1 MKNCNKLIERY
12 ADIADGDDLVSN
24 FYKDTVVFIT
34 GGTGFIGKL
43 LIEKLLR
50 VFSIKRIYL
59 LVRPKNNMTADVR
72 LEKFFEE
79 SVRIIIAHSQ
89 QFAVILHLLLFFF
102 STSVHI
108 DVVHLVHLFY
118 LSFTFWSQITTVFV
132 CIGSVCVCFFLLKFV
147 LPCAFFLLLH
157 SRFLIDC
164 EKNHQT

>member
-89 QFAVILHLLLFFF
+89 HFAVILHLLFFFNISPHRRGAFGSPVLFIFHILVTNNNGFCLHWECMFCCVLFF
-102 STSVHI
+102 
-108 DVVHLVHLFY
+108 
-118 LSFTFWSQITTVFV
+118 
-132 CIGSVCVCFFLLKFV
+132 
-147 LPCAFFLLLH
+147 LLH

>member
-89 QFAVILHLLLFFF
+89 QFAVILHLLLLFFP
-102 STSVHI
+102 TSVHI

-118 LSFTFWSQITTVFV
+118 LSFTFWSQITTFFI
-132 CIGSVCVCFFLLKFV
+132 CIGSVCVCFFCSNLFCRV
-147 LPCAFFLLLH
+147 LFFFFFTLD
-157 SRFLIDC
+157 F
-164 EKNHQT
+164 

>member
-79 SVRIIIAHSQ
+79 SVRMIIIAHPKH
-89 QFAVILHLLLFFF
+89 FAVILHLLLFFSNIRPHRRGAF
-102 STSVHI
+102 GSPVLFIFHI
-108 DVVHLVHLFY
+108 LVTNNNGFCLHWECMCVLF
-118 LSFTFWSQITTVFV
+118 FAQICFA
-132 CIGSVCVCFFLLKFV
+132 VCFFF
-147 LPCAFFLLLH
+147 LLH

>member
-89 QFAVILHLLLFFF
+89 QFAVILHLLLLFFF
-102 STSVHI
+102 NISPHRRGAFGSPVLFIFHI
-108 DVVHLVHLFY
+108 LVTNNNVFY
-118 LSFTFWSQITTVFV
+118 LHWE
-132 CIGSVCVCFFLLKFV
+132 CMCVLFLLKFV